1 MTEHLTSHAWLSR
14 DNATGSL
21 AGVRVLDLSRV
32 VAGPLCAQMLADHGA
47 DVIKVESAQGD
58 ETRRL
63 GPPFTEPGQAAYFSA
78 LNRGKRGICLDLS
91 QATDQQVIRDLLSEA
106 DVLIENFLPGTME
119 KWGLGYE
126 TVLADQ
132 FPKLV
137 YCNISGF
144 GKTGPLGGLP
154 GYDAVL
160 QAMCGVMSI
169 NGSAASGP
177 TRVGVPIVD
186 QMTGY
191 TAFSGILMALF
202 ARTTTQRG
210 QRVEA
215 TLFDTALSMLVPH
228 GLNWMTSGVVPDLIG
243 SAHPNIPTYD
253 RFDVGDGQMFL
264 GIVNDA
270 QFVRFCK
277 RINRLDLCENPL
289 FETNSQRMAN
299 RHALRDEMALALK
312 NFSRAQLCQDLMEAG
327 VPAGPVNTVAEAMQ
341 QPHAKARDMVIERPD
356 YRGIGLPIKLSGT
369 PGHVGCR
376 PPRLGEHNDEIIK
389 KSPI

>member
-1 MTEHLTSHAWLSR
+1 L
-14 DNATGSL
+14 L
-21 AGVRVLDLSRV
+21 A
-32 VAGPLCAQMLADHGA
+32 
-47 DVIKVESAQGD
+47 
-58 ETRRL
+58 
-63 GPPFTEPGQAAYFSA
+63 
-78 LNRGKRGICLDLS
+78 
-91 QATDQQVIRDLLSEA
+91 EA

-126 TVLADQ
+126 ADLADQ
-132 FPKLV
+132 FPKLI

-191 TAFSGILMALF
+191 TAFSGVLMALY
-202 ARTTTQRG
+202 ARSRTQRG

-228 GLNWMTSGVVPDLIG
+228 GVNWMTSGIVPELIG

-277 RINRLDLCENPL
+277 LIDREDLCNDPL
-289 FETNSQRMAN
+289 FQTNSQRMAN
-299 RHALRDEMALALK
+299 RSALRNALADALK
-312 NFSRAQLCQDLMEAG
+312 HFSRARLCQDLMEAG

-341 QPHAKARDMVIERPD
+341 QAHASAREMLIERPD

-369 PGHVGCR
+369 PGQVGCR

-389 KSPI
+389 KLSI

>member
-1 MTEHLTSHAWLSR
+1 MTKHLTENAWLTPPQS
-14 DNATGSL
+14 NGSL

-63 GPPFTEPGQAAYFSA
+63 GPPFIEPGQAAYFYA
-78 LNRGKRGICLDLS
+78 LNRGKRGICLDLAEPS
-91 QATDQQVIRDLLSEA
+91 DKNILLELLAEA

-126 TVLADQ
+126 SELTSQ
-132 FPKLV
+132 FPQLV
-137 YCNISGF
+137 YCSISGF
-144 GKTGPLGGLP
+144 GKAGPLGGRP

-160 QAMCGVMSI
+160 QAMCGLMSI
-169 NGSAASGP
+169 NGDVNSGP
-177 TRVGVPIVD
+177 TRIGIPIVD
-186 QMTGY
+186 QVTGY
-191 TAFSGILMALF
+191 TAFSGILMALL
-202 ARTTTQRG
+202 ARQRTRRG
-210 QRVEA
+210 QRVDA
-215 TLFDTALSMLVPH
+215 TLFDTALSMLIPH
-228 GLNWMTSGVVPDLIG
+228 GVNWMTSDTIPGLLG

-277 RINRLDLCENPL
+277 QINRPDLSEHPD
-289 FETNSQRMAN
+289 FHTNSARMAN
-299 RHALRDEMALALK
+299 RLALRQTLAEVLK
-312 NFSRAQLCQDLMEAG
+312 DFSRSELCEALMSVG
-327 VPAGPVNTVAEAMQ
+327 VPAGPVFNVAEAMQ
-341 QPHAKARDMVIERPD
+341 QPHAHAREMIIERSD

-369 PGHVGCR
+369 PGQAGRR
-376 PPRLGEHNDEIIK
+376 PPRLGEHNPEIIK
-389 KSPI
+389 

>member
-1 MTEHLTSHAWLSR
+1 MTDHLTSHAWRST
-14 DNATGSL
+14 DNFTGSL

-32 VAGPLCAQMLADHGA
+32 VAGPMCAQMLADHGA

-78 LNRGKRGICLDLS
+78 LNRGKRGICLDLA
-91 QATDQQVIRDLLSEA
+91 QEKDQLVIRDLLIEA
-106 DVLIENFLPGTME
+106 DVLIENFLPGTLE

-126 TVLADQ
+126 SVLAEQ
-132 FPKLV
+132 FPKLI

-228 GLNWMTSGVVPDLIG
+228 GLNWMTSGVVPELIG

-270 QFVRFCK
+270 QFERFCK

-299 RHALRDEMALALK
+299 RHALRNELALALK
-312 NFSRAQLCQDLMEAG
+312 NFSRAQLCQSLMEAG

-341 QPHAKARDMVIERPD
+341 QPHAKAREMLVERPD

-369 PGHVGCR
+369 PGQVGRR
-376 PPRLGEHNDEIIK
+376 PPRLGEHNEEIIK
-389 KSPI
+389 NLAP

>member
-1 MTEHLTSHAWLSR
+1 MTKHLTENAWLTPPQS
-14 DNATGSL
+14 NGSL

-63 GPPFTEPGQAAYFSA
+63 GPPFIEPGQAAYFYA
-78 LNRGKRGICLDLS
+78 LNRGKRGICLDLAEPS
-91 QATDQQVIRDLLSEA
+91 DKNILLELLAEA

-126 TVLADQ
+126 THLAAK
-132 FPKLV
+132 FPKLI
-137 YCNISGF
+137 YCSISGF
-144 GKTGPLGGLP
+144 GRTGPLGGLP

-160 QAMCGVMSI
+160 QAMCGIMSI
-169 NGSAASGP
+169 NGDSQSGP
-177 TRVGVPIVD
+177 TRVAAPIVD

-191 TAFSGILMALF
+191 TAFSGILMSLF
-202 ARTTTQRG
+202 ARARTQRG

-215 TLFDTALSMLVPH
+215 TLFDTALSMLIPH
-228 GLNWMTSGVVPDLIG
+228 GVNWMTSGQTPGLIG

-277 RINRLDLCENPL
+277 TIQREDLSANPL
-289 FETNSQRMAN
+289 FANNTQRMAN
-299 RHALRDEMALALK
+299 RLALRQELSKALK
-312 NFSRAQLCQDLMEAG
+312 DFSRAALCKALMEAG
-327 VPAGPVNTVAEAMQ
+327 VPAGPVNTVPEAFQ
-341 QPHAKARDMVIERPD
+341 QPHAHAREMVIERPD
-356 YRGIGLPIKLSGT
+356 YRGIGLPIKLSDT
-369 PGHVGCR
+369 PGQAGRR
-376 PPRLGEHNDEIIK
+376 PPKLGEHNIDIVN
-389 KSPI
+389 

>member
-1 MTEHLTSHAWLSR
+1 MSARLNPDAWLKQGET
-14 DNATGSL
+14 TGAL

-32 VAGPLCAQMLADHGA
+32 VAGPLCGQMLADHGA

-63 GPPFTEPGQAAYFSA
+63 GPPFVEPGQAAYFSA

-91 QATDQQVIRDLLSEA
+91 ESQDRAVIEALLEDA

-126 TVLADQ
+126 NYLAEKYPQ
-132 FPKLV
+132 LI
-137 YCNISGF
+137 YCSISGF

-160 QAMCGVMSI
+160 QAMCGIMSI
-169 NGSAASGP
+169 NGDPQSGP
-177 TRVGVPIVD
+177 TRVGAPIVD
-186 QMTGY
+186 QVTGY
-191 TAFSGILMALF
+191 TAFSGILMSLF
-202 ARTTTQRG
+202 ARVRTRRG

-215 TLFDTALSMLVPH
+215 TLFDTALSMLIPH
-228 GLNWMTSGVVPDLIG
+228 GVNWMTSGQTPELIG

-264 GIVNDA
+264 GIVNDS

-277 RINRLDLCENPL
+277 KIQREDLCENPL
-289 FETNSQRMAN
+289 FASNAQRMMNRQAL
-299 RHALRDEMALALK
+299 RHALAEALK
-312 NFSRAQLCQDLMEAG
+312 NFSRVELCQALMNAG
-327 VPAGPVNTVAEAMQ
+327 VPAGPVNTIPEAFQ
-341 QPHAKARDMVIERPD
+341 QPHALARDMVVERTD
-356 YRGIGLPIKLSGT
+356 YRGIGLPIKLSDT
-369 PGHVGCR
+369 PGQAGRR
-376 PPRLGEHNDEIIK
+376 PPKLGEHNSEIIK
-389 KSPI
+389 

>member
-1 MTEHLTSHAWLSR
+1 MSERLTPEAWLKQS
-14 DNATGSL
+14 DMTGAL

-32 VAGPLCAQMLADHGA
+32 VAGPLCGQMLADHGA

-63 GPPFTEPGQAAYFSA
+63 GPPFVEAGQAAYFAA
-78 LNRGKRGICLDLS
+78 LNRGKRGICLDLTQS
-91 QATDQQVIRDLLSEA
+91 QDREVIEALLADA

-126 TVLADQ
+126 TYLAAK
-132 FPKLV
+132 FPKLI
-137 YCNISGF
+137 YCSISGF
-144 GKTGPLGGLP
+144 GRTGPLGGLP

-160 QAMCGVMSI
+160 QAMCGIMSI
-169 NGSAASGP
+169 NGDSQSGP
-177 TRVGVPIVD
+177 TRVAAPIVD

-191 TAFSGILMALF
+191 TAFSGILMSLF
-202 ARTTTQRG
+202 ARARTQRG

-215 TLFDTALSMLVPH
+215 TLFDTALSMLIPH
-228 GLNWMTSGVVPDLIG
+228 GVNWMTSGQTPGLIG

-277 RINRLDLCENPL
+277 TIQREDLSANPL
-289 FETNSQRMAN
+289 FANNTQRMAN
-299 RHALRDEMALALK
+299 RLALRQELSKALK
-312 NFSRAQLCQDLMEAG
+312 DFSRAALCEALMEAG
-327 VPAGPVNTVAEAMQ
+327 VPAGPVNTVPEAFQ
-341 QPHAKARDMVIERPD
+341 QPHAHAREMVIERPD
-356 YRGIGLPIKLSGT
+356 YRGIGLPIKLSDT
-369 PGHVGCR
+369 PGQAGRR
-376 PPRLGEHNDEIIK
+376 PPKLGEHNIDIVN
-389 KSPI
+389 

>member
-1 MTEHLTSHAWLSR
+1 MSEHLKTHAWRST
-14 DNATGSL
+14 DNFTGSL

-78 LNRGKRGICLDLS
+78 LNRGKRGICLDLA
-91 QATDQQVIRDLLSEA
+91 QAKDQQVIRDLLSEA

-126 TVLADQ
+126 SALADQ
-132 FPKLV
+132 FPRLV

-202 ARTTTQRG
+202 ARTTTLRG

-228 GLNWMTSGVVPDLIG
+228 GLNWMTSGLVPDLIG

-299 RHALRDEMALALK
+299 RNALRDELALALK
-312 NFSRAQLCQDLMEAG
+312 NFSRAQLCQSLMEAG

-369 PGHVGCR
+369 PGQVGRR
-376 PPRLGEHNDEIIK
+376 PPKLGEHNDEIIK
-389 KSPI
+389 

>member
-1 MTEHLTSHAWLSR
+1 MSVRLHPDAWLKQGET
-14 DNATGSL
+14 TGAL
-21 AGVRVLDLSRV
+21 TGIRVLDLSRV

-58 ETRRL
+58 ETRKL
-63 GPPFTEPGQAAYFSA
+63 GPPFVEPGQAAYFAA
-78 LNRGKRGICLDLS
+78 LNRGKRGICLDLT
-91 QATDQQVIRDLLSEA
+91 QAQDKEVIEALLAEA

-126 TVLADQ
+126 THLAAK
-132 FPKLV
+132 FPTLI

-144 GKTGPLGGLP
+144 GRTGPLGGLP

-169 NGSAASGP
+169 NGDPQSGP
-177 TRVGVPIVD
+177 TRVGAPIVD

-191 TAFSGILMALF
+191 TAFSGILLSLF
-202 ARTTTQRG
+202 ARMRTQRG
-210 QRVEA
+210 QRVDA
-215 TLFDTALSMLVPH
+215 TLFDTALSMLIPH
-228 GLNWMTSGVVPDLIG
+228 GSNWMTSGLVPELIG

-277 RINRLDLCENPL
+277 KIQREDLCDDPL
-289 FETNSQRMAN
+289 FATNTQRMAN
-299 RHALRDEMALALK
+299 RQALRQALGLALK
-312 NFSRAQLCQDLMEAG
+312 NFSRAALCQALMEAG
-327 VPAGPVNTVAEAMQ
+327 VPAGPVNTVPEAFQ
-341 QPHAKARDMVIERPD
+341 QPHALAREMVIERPD
-356 YRGIGLPIKLSGT
+356 YRGIGLPIKLSDT
-369 PGHVGCR
+369 PGQAGRR
-376 PPRLGEHNDEIIK
+376 PPKLGEHNAEIVK
-389 KSPI
+389 

>member
-1 MTEHLTSHAWLSR
+1 MTDHLTSHAWLSTE
-14 DNATGSL
+14 NATGSL

-32 VAGPLCAQMLADHGA
+32 VAGPMCAQMLADHGA

-78 LNRGKRGICLDLS
+78 LNRGKRGICLDLGQS
-91 QATDQQVIRDLLSEA
+91 TDQQVILALLAEA

-126 TVLADQ
+126 SVLAEQ
-132 FPKLV
+132 FPKLI

-144 GKTGPLGGLP
+144 GKTGPLGSLP

-202 ARTTTQRG
+202 ARTTTHRG

-228 GLNWMTSGVVPDLIG
+228 GLNWLTSGVVPDLIG

-277 RINRLDLCENPL
+277 RINRPDLCENPL
-289 FETNSQRMAN
+289 FETNSQRMVN

-312 NFSRAQLCQDLMEAG
+312 HFSRTQLCQDLMEAG

-341 QPHAKARDMVIERPD
+341 QPHAKARDMLVERPD

-369 PGHVGCR
+369 PGQVGRR
-376 PPRLGEHNDEIIK
+376 PPKLGEHNDEIIK
-389 KSPI
+389 NRAL

>member
-1 MTEHLTSHAWLSR
+1 MTDHLTSHAWRST
-14 DNATGSL
+14 DNFTGSL

-32 VAGPLCAQMLADHGA
+32 VAGPMCAQMLADHGA

-78 LNRGKRGICLDLS
+78 LNRGKRGICLDLGQS
-91 QATDQQVIRDLLSEA
+91 TDQQVIRALLSEA

-126 TVLADQ
+126 AVLAEQ
-132 FPKLV
+132 YPRLV

-228 GLNWMTSGVVPDLIG
+228 GLNWMTSGVVPELIG

-270 QFVRFCK
+270 QFERFCK

-299 RHALRDEMALALK
+299 RHALRNELALALK
-312 NFSRAQLCQDLMEAG
+312 NFSRAQLCQSLMEAG

-341 QPHAKARDMVIERPD
+341 QPHAKAREMLVERPD

-369 PGHVGCR
+369 PGQVGRR
-376 PPRLGEHNDEIIK
+376 PPRLGEHNEEIIK
-389 KSPI
+389 NLAP

>member
-1 MTEHLTSHAWLSR
+1 MSERLTSEAWLNQSEM
-14 DNATGSL
+14 TGAL

-32 VAGPLCAQMLADHGA
+32 VAGPLCGQMLADHGA

-63 GPPFTEPGQAAYFSA
+63 GPPFVEAGQAAYFAA
-78 LNRGKRGICLDLS
+78 LNRGKRGICLDLAQS
-91 QATDQQVIRDLLSEA
+91 QDREVIEALLADA

-126 TVLADQ
+126 THLAAK
-132 FPKLV
+132 FPKLI
-137 YCNISGF
+137 YCSISGF
-144 GKTGPLGGLP
+144 GRTGPLGGLP

-160 QAMCGVMSI
+160 QAMCGIMSI
-169 NGSAASGP
+169 NGDSQSGP
-177 TRVGVPIVD
+177 TRVAAPIVD

-191 TAFSGILMALF
+191 TAFSGILMSLF
-202 ARTTTQRG
+202 ARARTQRG

-215 TLFDTALSMLVPH
+215 TLFDTALSMLIPH
-228 GLNWMTSGVVPDLIG
+228 GVNWMTSGQTPGLIG

-277 RINRLDLCENPL
+277 TIQREDLSANPL
-289 FETNSQRMAN
+289 FANNTQRMAN
-299 RHALRDEMALALK
+299 RLALRQELSKALK
-312 NFSRAQLCQDLMEAG
+312 DFSRAALCEALMEAG
-327 VPAGPVNTVAEAMQ
+327 VPAGPVNTVPEAFQ
-341 QPHAKARDMVIERPD
+341 QPHAHAREMVIERPD
-356 YRGIGLPIKLSGT
+356 YRGIGLPIKLSDT
-369 PGHVGCR
+369 PGQAGRR
-376 PPRLGEHNDEIIK
+376 PPKLGEHNIDIVN
-389 KSPI
+389 

>member
-1 MTEHLTSHAWLSR
+1 MSR
-14 DNATGSL
+14 VTPEATGPLKGLRVIELGVLL
-21 AGVRVLDLSRV
+21 AGPFCGQLLGDL
-32 VAGPLCAQMLADHGA
+32 GA
-47 DVIKVESAQGD
+47 EVIKIEPPGQGD
-58 ETRRL
+58 PMRDWGTIKPE
-63 GPPFTEPGQAAYFSA
+63 GQGLWFSIVA
-78 LNRGKRGICLDLS
+78 RNKKCITADMRTPEGQQILKDLV
-91 QATDQQVIRDLLSEA
+91 AEA
-106 DVLIENFLPGTME
+106 DFVLENFRPGTME

-126 TVLADQ
+126 SVLADQ
-132 FPKLV
+132 FPKLI

-191 TAFSGILMALF
+191 TAFSGVLMALH
-202 ARTTTQRG
+202 ARSRTHRG

-228 GLNWMTSGVVPDLIG
+228 GVNWMTSGVVPELIG

-277 RINRLDLCENPL
+277 LIDREDLCNDPL
-289 FETNSQRMAN
+289 FQTNSQRMAN
-299 RHALRDEMALALK
+299 RSALRNALGDALK
-312 NFSRAQLCQDLMEAG
+312 HFSRAKLCQDLMEAG

-341 QPHAKARDMVIERPD
+341 QPHASARDMLIERPD

-369 PGHVGCR
+369 PGQVGCR

-389 KSPI
+389 NRPS

>member
-1 MTEHLTSHAWLSR
+1 MTEHLTAQAWQSTS
-14 DNATGSL
+14 NSTGSL

-91 QATDQQVIRDLLSEA
+91 QGTDQQVIRDLLSET
-106 DVLIENFLPGTME
+106 DVLIENFLPGTLE

-126 TVLADQ
+126 SVLGQQ
-132 FPKLV
+132 FPKLI

-299 RHALRDEMALALK
+299 RHALRNELALALK

-341 QPHAKARDMVIERPD
+341 QPHAKARDMVIERSD

-369 PGHVGCR
+369 PGQVGRR
-376 PPRLGEHNDEIIK
+376 PPKLGEHNDEIIK
-389 KSPI
+389 NRAP

>member
-1 MTEHLTSHAWLSR
+1 MSEHLTSHAWRST
-14 DNATGSL
+14 DNSTGSL
-21 AGVRVLDLSRV
+21 AGIRVLDLSRV

-91 QATDQQVIRDLLSEA
+91 QTRDQQVIRELLSEA

-126 TVLADQ
+126 SVLADQ
-132 FPKLV
+132 FPRLV

-144 GKTGPLGGLP
+144 GKTGPMGGLP

-160 QAMCGVMSI
+160 QAMCGLMSI
-169 NGSAASGP
+169 NGSPASGP
-177 TRVGVPIVD
+177 TRFGVPIVD

-191 TAFSGILMALF
+191 TAFSGILMSLL
-202 ARTTTQRG
+202 ARARTQRG

-277 RINRLDLCENPL
+277 RIDREDLCHNPL
-289 FETNSQRMAN
+289 YETTSQRMAN
-299 RHALRDEMALALK
+299 RQALRKELALALK
-312 NFSRAQLCQDLMEAG
+312 SFSRAQLCQTLMEAG

-356 YRGIGLPIKLSGT
+356 YRGIGLPIKLSKT
-369 PGHVGCR
+369 PGQVGQR
-376 PPRLGEHNDEIIK
+376 PPRLGEHNDEIVK

>member
-1 MTEHLTSHAWLSR
+1 MSEHLTPHAWLDTTGAS
-14 DNATGSL
+14 GSL

-63 GPPFTEPGQAAYFSA
+63 GPPFVAPGEASYFSA

-91 QATDQQVIRDLLSEA
+91 EASGQSIIKELLSQA

-126 TVLADQ
+126 SDLIHA
-132 FPKLV
+132 FPKLI
-137 YCNISGF
+137 YCSISGF
-144 GKTGPLGGLP
+144 GRTGPLGGLP

-160 QAMCGVMSI
+160 QAMCGMMSI
-169 NGSAASGP
+169 NGNVQSGP

-191 TAFSGILMALF
+191 TAFSGILMSLF
-202 ARTTTQRG
+202 ARQRTGQG
-210 QRVEA
+210 QRVDA
-215 TLFDTALSMLVPH
+215 TLFDTALSTLIPH
-228 GLNWMTSGVVPDLIG
+228 GVNWMVSGITPDLIG

-270 QFVRFCK
+270 QFIRFCTQ
-277 RINRLDLCENPL
+277 INRPDLCAPPL
-289 FETNSQRMAN
+289 FHTNSARMAN
-299 RHALRDEMALALK
+299 RQALRDALAQALK
-312 NFSRAQLCQDLMEAG
+312 NFSRAALCEALMEAG
-327 VPAGPVNTVAEAMQ
+327 VPAGPVNTIPEALQ

-356 YRGIGLPIKLSGT
+356 YKGIGLPIKLSAT
-369 PGHVGCR
+369 PGQAGRR
-376 PPRLGEHNDEIIK
+376 PPKLGEHNQEIIK
-389 KSPI
+389 

>member
-1 MTEHLTSHAWLSR
+1 MTDHLTSHAWRST
-14 DNATGSL
+14 DNFTGSL

-32 VAGPLCAQMLADHGA
+32 VAGPMCAQMLADHGA

-78 LNRGKRGICLDLS
+78 LNRGKRGICLDLGQS
-91 QATDQQVIRDLLSEA
+91 TDQQVIRALLSEA

-126 TVLADQ
+126 AVLAEQ
-132 FPKLV
+132 YPRLV

-228 GLNWMTSGVVPDLIG
+228 GLNWMTSGVVPELIG

-270 QFVRFCK
+270 QFERFCK

-299 RHALRDEMALALK
+299 RHALRNELAFALK
-312 NFSRAQLCQDLMEAG
+312 NFSRAQLCQSLMEAG

-341 QPHAKARDMVIERPD
+341 QPHAKAREMLVERPD

-369 PGHVGCR
+369 PGQVGRR
-376 PPRLGEHNDEIIK
+376 PPRLGEHNEEIIK
-389 KSPI
+389 NLAP

>member
-1 MTEHLTSHAWLSR
+1 
-14 DNATGSL
+14 
-21 AGVRVLDLSRV
+21 
-32 VAGPLCAQMLADHGA
+32 
-47 DVIKVESAQGD
+47 
-58 ETRRL
+58 
-63 GPPFTEPGQAAYFSA
+63 
-78 LNRGKRGICLDLS
+78 
-91 QATDQQVIRDLLSEA
+91 
-106 DVLIENFLPGTME
+106 
-119 KWGLGYE
+119 
-126 TVLADQ
+126 
-132 FPKLV
+132 
-137 YCNISGF
+137 
-144 GKTGPLGGLP
+144 
-154 GYDAVL
+154 
-160 QAMCGVMSI
+160 
-169 NGSAASGP
+169 
-177 TRVGVPIVD
+177 
-186 QMTGY
+186 MTGY

-327 VPAGPVNTVAEAMQ
+327 IPAGPVNTVAEAMQ
-341 QPHAKARDMVIERPD
+341 QPHAKARDMVIERTD

-389 KSPI
+389 KLPI